1 MPRGTVNVIRAIG
14 DRMARKAKHKSD
26 DTTAQYESTMAHADA
41 QMYVLKLCVSGMTPR
56 SRQAVINLRDICD
69 AYLEGHYQLEV
80 IDLYQQPALAA
91 KHQIIATPT
100 LLKDSPLP
108 LRRLIGDLSDTEVT
122 LQRLGIPYRKD
133 HVS

>member
-1 MPRGTVNVIRAIG
+1 
-14 DRMARKAKHKSD
+14 MARKANHTSD
-26 DTTAQYESTMAHADA
+26 ETTAQYETTMAQPDT

-56 SRQAVINLRDICD
+56 SRQAVSSLRDICE

-100 LLKDSPLP
+100 LLKNSPLP
-108 LRRLIGDLSDTEVT
+108 LRRLIGDLSDTAVT
-122 LQRLGIPYRKD
+122 LQRLGIPLRKD